1 MAKAPNQITRN
12 QRRLQ
17 KRGDFLR
24 LQHKGMKQVMPAF
37 ILQAGASPDKL
48 AQIRIGFTAS
58 KKIGNA
64 VCRNRAKRRLRAL
77 ATSALLPASRPNTD
91 YVLIA
96 RHFILGASFA
106 QLEADLRS
114 AMLSV
119 HKKLDHPPQKK
130 LIQKIGGSG
139 N

>member
-24 LQHKGMKQVMPAF
+24 LQHKGVKQVMPAF
-37 ILQAGASPDKL
+37 ILQAGATPYQL

-96 RHFILGASFA
+96 RHSILRASFA

-119 HKKLDHPPQKK
+119 HKKLEHPPQKK
-130 LIQKIGGSG
+130 PIRKIGGSG
-139 N
+139 K

>member
-1 MAKAPNQITRN
+1 MAVAPNQIPIK

-24 LQHKGMKQVMPAF
+24 LQHRGVKQVMPAF
-37 ILQAGASPDKL
+37 ILQAGPSPDKL
-48 AQIRIGFTAS
+48 SQIRIGYTAS

-77 ATSALLPASRPNTD
+77 AALALVPASRPNTD

-96 RHFILGASFA
+96 RHKILRAGFS
-106 QLEADLRS
+106 QLETELRS

-119 HKKLDHPPQKK
+119 HKKLDNPPQKK
-130 LIQKIGGSG
+130 PAQKTWESG
-139 N
+139 T

>member
-1 MAKAPNQITRN
+1 MAKAPNQIIRN

-24 LQHKGMKQVMPAF
+24 LQYKGVKQVMPAF
-37 ILQAGASPDKL
+37 ILQAGASPHQL
-48 AQIRIGFTAS
+48 PQIRIGFTAS

-96 RHFILGASFA
+96 RHSILRASFA

-119 HKKLDHPPQKK
+119 HKKLEHPPQKK
-130 LIQKIGGSG
+130 PIRKIGGSG
-139 N
+139 K

>member
-24 LQHKGMKQVMPAF
+24 LQHKGVKQVMPAF
-37 ILQAGASPDKL
+37 IMQAGASPDKL

-96 RHFILGASFA
+96 RRSILQASFA

-114 AMLSV
+114 ALLSV
-119 HKKLDHPPQKK
+119 HKKLDHPLQKK
-130 LIQKIGGSG
+130 PNQKIGVFGK
-139 N
+139 

>member
-1 MAKAPNQITRN
+1 MAKAPNQIIRN
-12 QRRLQ
+12 QHRLQ

-24 LQHKGMKQVMPAF
+24 LQHNGVKQVMPAF
-37 ILQAGASPDKL
+37 IMQAGASPDKL

-96 RHFILGASFA
+96 RRSILQASFA

-114 AMLSV
+114 ALLSV
-119 HKKLDHPPQKK
+119 HKKLVHPLQKK
-130 LIQKIGGSG
+130 PIRKIGRSG
-139 N
+139 K

>member
-12 QRRLQ
+12 QCRLQ
-17 KRGDFLR
+17 KRVDYLR
-24 LQHKGMKQVMPAF
+24 LQHKGVKQVMPAF
-37 ILQAGASPDKL
+37 ILQAGASPHQL
-48 AQIRIGFTAS
+48 PQIRIGFTAS

-96 RHFILGASFA
+96 RHSILRASFS

-119 HKKLDHPPQKK
+119 HKKLEHPPQKK
-130 LIQKIGGSG
+130 PIRKIGGSG
-139 N
+139 K

>member
-1 MAKAPNQITRN
+1 MAVAPNQIPIK

-24 LQHKGMKQVMPAF
+24 LQHRGVKQVMPAF
-37 ILQAGASPDKL
+37 ILQAGPSPDKL
-48 AQIRIGFTAS
+48 SQIRIGYTAS

-77 ATSALLPASRPNTD
+77 AALALVPASRPNTD

-96 RHFILGASFA
+96 RQKILRAGFS
-106 QLEADLRS
+106 QLEAELRS

-119 HKKLDHPPQKK
+119 HKKLDNPPQKK
-130 LIQKIGGSG
+130 PAQKTGESG
-139 N
+139 T

>member
-1 MAKAPNQITRN
+1 MAKAPNQIVIN

-24 LQHKGMKQVMPAF
+24 LQHRGVKQVMPAF
-37 ILQAGASPDKL
+37 ILQAAASPDQL
-48 AQIRIGFTAS
+48 PHIRIGYTAS

-77 ATSALLPASRPNTD
+77 AALALVSASRPNTD

-96 RHFILGASFA
+96 RHKILRAGFT

-119 HKKLDHPPQKK
+119 HKKLDNPPQKAPARK
-130 LIQKIGGSG
+130 MGEFGK
-139 N
+139 